1 MTVRGRALVA
11 RQAGA
16 GGVGPLGLA
25 RREGAAWVGLAGVLH
40 LAVHR
45 AVTVLHLL
53 VPLLTPAPGL
63 VICHLTLRVGVRAG
77 DILAGVTAFITEK
90 YLIETLSSWTEIR

>member
-25 RREGAAWVGLAGVLH
+25 RREGAAWVGLAGVH
-40 LAVHR
+40 QLAVHR
-45 AVTVLHLL
+45 AVLVLHLL
-53 VPLLTPAPGL
+53 VPLLTPALGL

-77 DILAGVTAFITEK
+77 YILAGVTAFITENIFK
-90 YLIETLSSWTEIR
+90 YIDNI

>member
-1 MTVRGRALVA
+1 MGGRALVA
-11 RQAGA
+11 GQTGA

-25 RREGAAWVGLAGVLH
+25 RREGATWVGLAGVLL

-77 DILAGVTAFITEK
+77 HILAGVTAFITENIFK
-90 YLIETLSSWTEIR
+90 YIDNI

>member
-1 MTVRGRALVA
+1 MWWRALVA
-11 RQAGA
+11 GQAGA

-25 RREGAAWVGLAGVLH
+25 RREGAAWVGLAGVLQ

-45 AVTVLHLL
+45 AVPVLHLL

-63 VICHLTLRVGVRAG
+63 MVSHLAGRVRVRAG
-77 DILAGVTAFITEK
+77 HILAGVTAFVPVKIFLCAK
-90 YLIETLSSWTEIR
+90 AHQ

>member
-1 MTVRGRALVA
+1 MWWRALVA
-11 RQAGA
+11 GQAGA

-53 VPLLTPAPGL
+53 VPLLTRVL
-63 VICHLTLRVGVRAG
+63 LSTLGPHVFLWSRKPVRV
-77 DILAGVTAFITEK
+77 L
-90 YLIETLSSWTEIR
+90 